1 MHLISNKKV
10 LKKKHLFKYY
20 LYLCHTA
27 YEFQHH
33 AVTLVLINIIK
44 NFAK

>member
-1 MHLISNKKV
+1 MHQISNKKV
-10 LKKKHLFKYY
+10 LTKNIYSNII